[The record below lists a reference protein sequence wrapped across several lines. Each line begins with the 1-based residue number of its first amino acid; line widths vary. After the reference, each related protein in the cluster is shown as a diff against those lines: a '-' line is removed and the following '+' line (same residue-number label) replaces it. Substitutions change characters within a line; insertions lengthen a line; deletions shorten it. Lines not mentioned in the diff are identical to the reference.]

1 MPAKFSAISD
11 TVISAINPDT
21 FGCGA
26 VELQPSLSLVELW
39 FGREE
44 RFDEN
49 RPVCSAPYG
58 DTMWTAPVLQL
69 TRQILAGNITH
80 DELRHPA

>member
-26 VELQPSLSLVELW
+26 VELQPSLSLVEL
-39 FGREE
+39 
-44 RFDEN
+44 
-49 RPVCSAPYG
+49 
-58 DTMWTAPVLQL
+58 
-69 TRQILAGNITH
+69 
-80 DELRHPA
+80 